1 MATVTFGTKM
11 SVKDFLASKNIS
23 KGNKVFFNYMKKKGT
38 SEDAFYNDESG
49 KETTIKKM
57 AVQDE
62 VGNTIAYVASKV
74 AAELQEGKK
83 PENLQFV
90 ETTIES
96 VNPETAEIQQ
106 VTSWTLC
113 HTNLNNVIDATDIL
127 GL

>member
-11 SVKDFLASKNIS
+11 SVRDFLASRNIS
-23 KGNKVFFNYMKKKGT
+23 KGNKVYFNYMCKKGST
-38 SEDAFYNDESG
+38 DPAFYNDESG
-49 KETTIKKM
+49 KETTIKRM

-74 AAELQEGKK
+74 AGELQEGKK

-90 ETTIES
+90 ETTIQS
-96 VNPETAEIQQ
+96 VDPETAVLQT

-113 HTNLNNVIDATDIL
+113 HANLNNVIDATDIL